1 MENMCWIC
9 YYNYFWCYWGSTFTY
24 DYFGPIVSYI
34 GWFLSQGQNAKF
46 ILIVDTLLEQVLIL
60 EGYRSN
66 VASLLPEEIKLEVAY
81 MFRNIEYKNLP
92 PALAIIK
99 PIHSKLDSL
108 EPKRNHSDD
117 IPSMSLR
124 PNLCHGPKG
133 HFPKQ

>member
-1 MENMCWIC
+1 M
-9 YYNYFWCYWGSTFTY
+9 
-24 DYFGPIVSYI
+24 
-34 GWFLSQGQNAKF
+34 
-46 ILIVDTLLEQVLIL
+46 
-60 EGYRSN
+60 EGYGSN

-108 EPKRNHSDD
+108 EPKRNHFDD

-124 PNLCHGPKG
+124 PNLCHGPKE